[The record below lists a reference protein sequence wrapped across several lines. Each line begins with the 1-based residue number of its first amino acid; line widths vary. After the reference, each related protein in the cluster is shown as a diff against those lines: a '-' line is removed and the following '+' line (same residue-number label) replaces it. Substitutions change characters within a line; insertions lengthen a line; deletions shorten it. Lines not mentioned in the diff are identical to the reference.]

1 MKDLLQFKNKVFVE
15 TGTWKGDTLNTVLS
29 SGLFETL
36 ISLELSVP
44 FFKESTERFR
54 DYKTVKLYNSNS
66 KTELYTIIKDI
77 TTPITFWL
85 DSHWSGIP
93 DVASDE
99 VICPILEE
107 LEQIRTHSINTHTI
121 MIDDVRL
128 MNGNLDRYK
137 GFPVTLTEIIK
148 KLYEINSDYKI
159 KYFDDYCSTRDILVA
174 YL

>member
-1 MKDLLQFKNKVFVE
+1 MPFTKDLLQFTNKVFVE

-44 FFKESTERFR
+44 FFKESTERFS
-54 DYKTVKLYNSNS
+54 DYKTVKLYNANS
-66 KTELYTIIKDI
+66 KTDLYTIIKDI

-85 DSHWSGIP
+85 DSHWSEIP

-107 LEQIRTHSINTHTI
+107 LEQINTHTI
-121 MIDDVRL
+121 MIDDIRL
-128 MNGNLDRYK
+128 MNGNLDRCRR
-137 GFPVTLTEIIK
+137 T
-148 KLYEINSDYKI
+148 
-159 KYFDDYCSTRDILVA
+159 
-174 YL
+174 